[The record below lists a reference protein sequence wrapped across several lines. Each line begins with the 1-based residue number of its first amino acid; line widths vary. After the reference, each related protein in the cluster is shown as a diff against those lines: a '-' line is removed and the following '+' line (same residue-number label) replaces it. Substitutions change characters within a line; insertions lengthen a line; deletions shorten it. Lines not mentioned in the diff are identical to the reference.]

1 MHWIPGLGRL
11 GGVLLKK
18 LSNFLLSAIFSFLA
32 VAVSACGIAGTPP
45 TEKTAPAITQQPA
58 NQSVAVG
65 QNATFSVVAS
75 GSAPLSYQWY
85 LGGAVA
91 GTNASA
97 FTVSQVTAAQNQS
110 AVYVVVSNPYGSVNS
125 ASAQLAVAAA
135 QTVPSITQQPV
146 SQTVTAGQTATF
158 SVSAD
163 GTSPLT
169 YQWYLNNQPVGS
181 NASSYSITGTT
192 TAQTGGQVYVKITNA
207 VGSAT
212 STTVTLTV
220 DAAATMPTITTQPT
234 NQSVTAGQTAT
245 FTVAANGTTP
255 LTYQWYFNGS
265 ASGSNSNSFAVAQT
279 TTSESGEKVYVKIT
293 NSAGSATSNMVT
305 LTVNAPAA
313 TPPSINT
320 QPTNQTV
327 TAGQTATFT
336 VTVSGSAPLTYA
348 WFFNGSAAGTN
359 SNSFSVANTTVS
371 QSGEKVYVKITNSAG
386 SATSNTVTLTVNT
399 APTGSVNVLTFHNDN
414 ARTGQNL
421 NETLLTPA
429 NVNFNTFGLIG
440 TMPVDGLVDGQ
451 PLYVSQL
458 NLSGGTHNVVY
469 VVTENDSVYAFD
481 ADNFT
486 QLWKVSVIGANETT
500 SDARGCY
507 QVQPQIG
514 ITSTPVI
521 DLSQGSHGVI
531 YLVAMTKDADGNYYQ
546 RLHALDIT
554 TGSEISG
561 SPTTIQA
568 TFKRG
573 STTVTFAPGQYKER
587 SALLLLN
594 GVIYTTWASHCDY
607 GPYQGWVIAYDEKTL
622 QQSSVLNI
630 TPNGNDGAIWMA
642 GDGPAADSAGNV
654 YFLAANGTFDD
665 TLDATGFPVNG
676 DYGNAFLKLTTT
688 ATSTTVTDYFTM
700 YNTDSES
707 NMDQDLGSGGAILLP
722 DLTDA
727 QSNVWHLAVG
737 AGKDQNIYVVN
748 RDMLGKFNTNNDSG
762 IYQEIDGGLGGGL
775 FAAPAYF
782 NNTVYLGGIEDDLRA
797 FAITNA
803 KLATTTTSQTLE
815 SFSYPGTSPSISAN
829 GTSNAILWAVEN
841 HGNFGVVHAYDPA
854 DLTTEYYNSLQ
865 APNNRDIF
873 NDNKYVTP
881 MIANGRVYVGTPN
894 GVAVLGLLSQ

>member
-1 MHWIPGLGRL
+1 
-11 GGVLLKK
+11 
-18 LSNFLLSAIFSFLA
+18 
-32 VAVSACGIAGTPP
+32 
-45 TEKTAPAITQQPA
+45 
-58 NQSVAVG
+58 
-65 QNATFSVVAS
+65 
-75 GSAPLSYQWY
+75 
-85 LGGAVA
+85 
-91 GTNASA
+91 
-97 FTVSQVTAAQNQS
+97 
-110 AVYVVVSNPYGSVNS
+110 
-125 ASAQLAVAAA
+125 
-135 QTVPSITQQPV
+135 
-146 SQTVTAGQTATF
+146 
-158 SVSAD
+158 
-163 GTSPLT
+163 
-169 YQWYLNNQPVGS
+169 
-181 NASSYSITGTT
+181 
-192 TAQTGGQVYVKITNA
+192 
-207 VGSAT
+207 
-212 STTVTLTV
+212 
-220 DAAATMPTITTQPT
+220 
-234 NQSVTAGQTAT
+234 
-245 FTVAANGTTP
+245 
-255 LTYQWYFNGS
+255 
-265 ASGSNSNSFAVAQT
+265 
-279 TTSESGEKVYVKIT
+279 
-293 NSAGSATSNMVT
+293 
-305 LTVNAPAA
+305 
-313 TPPSINT
+313 
-320 QPTNQTV
+320 
-327 TAGQTATFT
+327 
-336 VTVSGSAPLTYA
+336 VSGSAPLTYA

-573 STTVTFAPGQYKER
+573 STTVTFTPGQYKER

>member
-1 MHWIPGLGRL
+1 
-11 GGVLLKK
+11 LKK

-293 NSAGSATSNMVT
+293 NSVGSATSNMVT

-573 STTVTFAPGQYKER
+573 STTVTFTPGQYKER